1 METIRYL
8 FRVERREIN
17 YIQSIIESYD
27 GMARV
32 STIDPWEAIIEVR
45 ISQGCEDQFFELLDD
60 LMKREGLEMRGE
72 ALSR

>member
-32 STIDPWEAIIEVR
+32 STIDPWEAIVEVF
-45 ISQGCEDQFFELLDD
+45 ISPGCEEQFFNLLDD
-60 LMKREGLEMRGE
+60 LTKREGIVMQGE
-72 ALSR
+72 ALSQ